1 MMRRAR
7 RNHGTSDGVETW
19 GWPGRAAS
27 SSSVTEGCSP
37 GESRKYQ
44 AQTAIQ
50 TRLTPAR
57 MKNDWRQDHQRI
69 RAATMGG
76 VMKLPSRAEL
86 WVMPCAKPQRD
97 AGVQRDIACVAVGRA
112 APSP

>member
-7 RNHGTSDGVETW
+7 RNQGTLDGVYKRV
-19 GWPGRAAS
+19 PAGRATS
-27 SSSVTEGCSP
+27 SSCVTEGCAC

-44 AQTAIQ
+44 AQTAIH

-57 MKNDWRQDHQRI
+57 MKNDCRQDHHAI

-86 WVMPCAKPQRD
+86 CVIPCAKPQRD
-97 AGVQRDIACVAVGRA
+97 SGAQRDIACVAVGSA
-112 APSP
+112 EPPP